1 MGGLSV
7 NTAAADNRGR
17 KGRKTAQEETVG
29 AESLRVFLFYL
40 KMQLLSVE
48 EDPVQQ

>member
-7 NTAAADNRGR
+7 NTAAADNGR
-17 KGRKTAQEETVG
+17 KGRKTSQEETVR
-29 AESLRVFLFYL
+29 AESLRVFLLYL

-48 EDPVQQ
+48 EDPAQQ